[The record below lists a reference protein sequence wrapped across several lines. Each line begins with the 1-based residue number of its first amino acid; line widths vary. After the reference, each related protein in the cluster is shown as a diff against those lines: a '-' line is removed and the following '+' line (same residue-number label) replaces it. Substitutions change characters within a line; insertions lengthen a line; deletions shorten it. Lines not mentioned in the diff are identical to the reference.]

1 MGKGKWEVEG
11 GSAPARDG
19 SGLIPTD
26 AEIRAY
32 CESYRNLALG
42 IEKGIP
48 EVWWASWVAR
58 QLDCDRPFPANWQ
71 RSLTLAFH
79 SDWMNAGGPGY
90 AKAHGLNGAEKKPS
104 GAHRPADGVVMTTN
118 SLREA
123 CA

>member
-58 QLDCDRPFPANWQ
+58 QLDSDRFPANWP

-90 AKAHGLNGAEKKPS
+90 AKAHGLNGAEKKLPP
-104 GAHRPADGVVMTTN
+104 PALTVN
-118 SLREA
+118 SMREA
-123 CA
+123 LA